1 MITYLIAGI
10 AIMWLLCLV
19 WFAWMCHTA
28 PEGIEVDGIGFI
40 ERGQLDGQEFVQGND
55 GGKQIERWRERY
67 G

>member
-28 PEGIEVDGIGFI
+28 PEGEEIDGVGFV

-55 GGKQIERWRERY
+55 GGEQVKKWRERY